1 MKPKWMKIFDDI
13 LPALIGVVLF
23 LDFAFPSKDRLF
35 LIFSGIA
42 LVSNSLTRIIER
54 HGDSND

>member
-1 MKPKWMKIFDDI
+1 MSYDLRVAVKVEGCDYK
-13 LPALIGVVLF
+13 
-23 LDFAFPSKDRLF
+23 LDKDPSKDRLF

-54 HGDSND
+54 FGDSDDKE